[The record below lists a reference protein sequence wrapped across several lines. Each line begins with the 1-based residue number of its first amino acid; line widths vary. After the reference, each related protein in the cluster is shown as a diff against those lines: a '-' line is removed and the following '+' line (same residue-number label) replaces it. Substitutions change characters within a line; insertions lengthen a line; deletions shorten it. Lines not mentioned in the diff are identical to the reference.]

1 MDKKAGVWA
10 FVEQF
15 EGTAHPVSYE
25 LIGKAK
31 ELAADLGVETSAVV
45 LGHNVSHLAQEV
57 ISYGADNVYLVDSEI
72 LKDYRNEPYY
82 KTLSE
87 LVKEHSPQILLLGAT
102 IQGRDLAAAV
112 ATEMKS
118 GLTADCTGLDIDPE
132 TKKLLQTRPAY
143 GGNIMATIWCPKSE
157 ATQMA
162 TVRPRVMPIP
172 EPDNKRKGKI
182 ITKECALKEEDINL
196 KVIDFIPTKSTDDEA
211 DLAYADVIVTAGR
224 GVANPKNLDK
234 VKELAKLINAHL
246 GGSRGAVD
254 IGLMDHKDQ
263 VGQTGKTVRPKVYMT
278 LGVSGAIQH
287 LVGMQFSDYI
297 ISVNIDKNAPIFGL
311 ADLGIVADL
320 NDIVLPL
327 IEEIKKRKNKNA

>member
-1 MDKKAGVWA
+1 MGKKEGVWT

-15 EGTAHPVSYE
+15 EGKAHPVSYE

-31 ELAADLGVETSAVV
+31 ELAADLGVETSSVV
-45 LGHNVSHLAQEV
+45 FGHGIGHLAGEAIQ
-57 ISYGADNVYLVDSEI
+57 YGADNVYLVDSEV
-72 LKDYRNEPYY
+72 LKDYRSEPYF
-82 KTLSE
+82 KTLAR
-87 LVKEHSPQILLLGAT
+87 LVKEYSPEVLLLGAT
-102 IQGRDLAAAV
+102 IQGRDLASAV
-112 ATEMKS
+112 ATEIQS
-118 GLTADCTGLDIDPE
+118 GLTADCTELDIDSE

-172 EPDNKRKGKI
+172 EPDTKRKGQI
-182 ITKECALKEEDINL
+182 ITKECALKEADINL
-196 KVIDFIPTKSTDDEA
+196 KVIDFIPTKSADDEA

-224 GVANPKNLDK
+224 GVANPKNLEK
-234 VKELAKLINAHL
+234 VKELAKLMDAHL

-254 IGLMDHKDQ
+254 IGLMEHKDQ

-297 ISVNIDKNAPIFGL
+297 ISVNIDKGAPIFGL

-320 NDIVLPL
+320 NDIVPLL
-327 IEEIKKRKNKNA
+327 IEEIKKRKSKSG